1 MLRDHIPYC
10 LPILLQIEN
19 SHENIC
25 IITEVNTFIGY
36 LHKTIYIYFF
46 FSSTY
51 HALVN
56 ADSAYVSHFT
66 GKKFES
72 REEF

>member
-46 FSSTY
+46 FHQPSMPT
-51 HALVN
+51 APLPPPIPERG
-56 ADSAYVSHFT
+56 FWE
-66 GKKFES
+66 G
-72 REEF
+72 

>member
-46 FSSTY
+46 SSTY

>member
-36 LHKTIYIYFF
+36 LHKTIYIFF
-46 FSSTY
+46 FF
-51 HALVN
+51 HQHIMLW
-56 ADSAYVSHFT
+56 
-66 GKKFES
+66 
-72 REEF
+72 